1 MKKIAF
7 ATLIIL
13 TFLLLG
19 VESCE
24 KATTA
29 ENGIVMN
36 FVENAPA
43 KVVATD
49 QTVNIYVDI
58 ANKGAS
64 NVNKGEAKFY
74 LINAAKNLD
83 GVTTKLSNTN
93 LLETGITAS
102 TARLIFA
109 KNAKVLLD
117 IKDPFL
123 LTLSL
128 KSCYPYDTDV
138 RTKICIAREN
148 NPICSITGEKITSTS
163 NSAGPIKVTSLKE
176 EVVANKL
183 MLTAII
189 ENKGVQEK
197 SIGDVYLKSA
207 NCDILQ
213 DVTNTNYID
222 ELLKEKKVDVE
233 IKTTGFKCNLE
244 EDTKGTISLTNN
256 KGILTCEKKLEAE
269 SEETQFQLLLHYKYQ
284 DSITTAITLVK
295 S

>member
-19 VESCE
+19 VQGCE
-24 KATTA
+24 KVTPA
-29 ENGIVMN
+29 ENGIVMS

-43 KVVATD
+43 KVIATD
-49 QTVNIYVDI
+49 QTVNIYVDM

-64 NVNKGEAKFY
+64 NINKGEAKFY
-74 LINAAKNLD
+74 LIGVGKNLG
-83 GVTTKLSNTN
+83 GVTTKLTNTK
-93 LLETGITAS
+93 LLETGTED
-102 TARLIFA
+102 RLNFA
-109 KNAKVLLD
+109 KGAKVLLD

-138 RTKICIAREN
+138 RTKICIARED
-148 NPICSITGEKITSTS
+148 NPICSIAGEKITATS
-163 NSAGPIKVTSLKE
+163 NSAGPIKLTSLKE

-284 DSITTAITLVK
+284 DSISTTITLVK
-295 S
+295 A